1 MAMMVMVMVMVMC
14 LLACVSD
21 GTAKASPETA
31 NVPSPALA
39 GPETVTSAYPP
50 PPGSVRVV
58 PADDFGRW
66 IQDLPLRRAGTAV
79 MTHDGRQVRGHY
91 GRVVDMPMVSG
102 DLQQCADAL
111 LRVRGEWMRDT
122 GQGGAVS
129 FYATS
134 GDALPWSRYAGGDRP
149 YVDGRHVRWR
159 RGAASGGDWDGYLTR
174 VFDWAGTIS
183 LKAYETA
190 LVEGRGPRPGDI
202 LVRAGSPGHAVLLV
216 DVATRG
222 DQTVVL
228 FVESYMPAQDLH
240 VEEGPLGGWWAWDP
254 SGADMDLR
262 TWTFSAD
269 DLRAWR

>member
-1 MAMMVMVMVMVMC
+1 MVWI
-14 LLACVSD
+14 LLFTMACVSD
-21 GTAKASPETA
+21 G
-31 NVPSPALA
+31 VALA
-39 GPETVTSAYPP
+39 GPETTPNPVVASGPEEVTAAYPP
-50 PPGSVRVV
+50 PPGTVRVP
-58 PADDFGRW
+58 PADAFGRW
-66 IQDLPLRRAGTAV
+66 IQRLPLRAPGTPVLA
-79 MTHDGRQVRGHY
+79 HDGRQIHGHY

-111 LRVRGEWMRDT
+111 LRVRGEWMRDA
-122 GQGGAVS
+122 GQGEAVR

-134 GDALPWSRYAGGDRP
+134 GDVLPWQRYAQGDRP

-159 RGAASGGDWDGYLTR
+159 NGVASGGDWDAYLSK

-183 LKAYETA
+183 LKAHETVP
-190 LVEGRGPRPGDI
+190 VEGRGPRPGDI

-222 DQTVVL
+222 EQTFIL

-240 VEEGPLGGWWAWDP
+240 VEEGPISGGWWAWDP

-262 TWTFSAD
+262 TWTFSAG
-269 DLRAWR
+269 DLRTWR